1 MEIPSWF
8 KEDWIDTDAKA
19 LGLYIALL
27 YSIFEAVHLSFNK
40 DSTINNVKVEIA
52 KKLAGKDAFEASIS
66 AETFLENLYTH
77 EYSRNKGFKSETGR
91 ALSAIEGKYFEKF
104 RKACYKYFKKRYI
117 EWLEDEDKKAL
128 ITILERLKLKPNDL
142 TISGS
147 VYKIL
152 DIYYSDH
159 IFYEL
164 ATGIGLYSLKPDEKE
179 KQSKRMKN
187 LLETL
192 NNSGILWFNRI
203 IPAPFLEEEFI
214 AKLTSPEEIIEES
227 IPSFEAELRTAPP
240 FVAPKEVK
248 EFEGKKP
255 EWKILEEIVGKN
267 LKSMGFNYELNK
279 RLSARGGGTIE
290 VDVWAWKRIGNTTFY
305 VYASC
310 KNWDKEVDRSVI
322 DEEFGRTMQLFNIPH
337 LKIFVAKKLTA
348 PAKDAALADGFI
360 VIELGEKVL
369 TNNAQEIYNIIYSHL
384 KELFIGIAP
393 PELQRF
399 AQLAREFSDKL
410 RALADQIEKI
420 SG

>member
-1 MEIPSWF
+1 
-8 KEDWIDTDAKA
+8 
-19 LGLYIALL
+19 
-27 YSIFEAVHLSFNK
+27 VHLSSSK
-40 DSTINNVKVEIA
+40 DFIINDVKVEIA
-52 KKLAGKDAFEASIS
+52 KQLSGKDAFEASKS

-77 EYSRNKGFKSETGR
+77 EHSTNERVFKEKTAG
-91 ALSAIEGKYFEKF
+91 LLVNIEGKYYDKF

-117 EWLEDEDKKAL
+117 ERLEDEDKKDL
-128 ITILERLKLKPNDL
+128 ITILERLKLKPSYI
-142 TISGS
+142 TASGS
-147 VYKIL
+147 IERFPPL
-152 DIYYSDH
+152 TDSAL
-159 IFYEL
+159 YEL
-164 ATGIGLYSLKPDEKE
+164 ANGTDLYKLNPDEKE
-179 KQSKRMKN
+179 RQSKRMKN

-192 NNSGILWFNRI
+192 NNSGILWFNSI
-203 IPAPFLEEEFI
+203 VPAPFLEEEFI
-214 AKLTSPEEIIEES
+214 AKLTSPEEIIEER
-227 IPSFEAELRTAPP
+227 IPSFDAELRTAPP
-240 FVAPKEVK
+240 LVAPKEK

-255 EWKILEEIVGKN
+255 EWKVLEEIVGKN

-337 LKIFVAKKLTA
+337 LKIFVAKKLTT

-360 VIELGEKVL
+360 VIELGEKAL

>member
-8 KEDWIDTDAKA
+8 KEDWIDSDAKA

-27 YSIFEAVHLSFNK
+27 YSILTAVRSNLSK
-40 DSTINNVKVEIA
+40 DSTINPVKVEIA
-52 KKLAGKDAFEASIS
+52 IKLSGKDAFEASKS
-66 AETFLENLYTH
+66 AIEFLENLYTH
-77 EYSRNKGFKSETGR
+77 EYSTNESVFKEGI
-91 ALSAIEGKYFEKF
+91 AGLLVNIEGKYYDRF

-117 EWLEDEDKKAL
+117 ERLEDEDKKDL
-128 ITILERLKLKPNDL
+128 IKILERLKLKSNYI
-142 TISGS
+142 TASGS
-147 VYKIL
+147 IRKIVFMESEL
-152 DIYYSDH
+152 
-159 IFYEL
+159 YEL
-164 ATGIGLYSLKPDEKE
+164 ATGMDFYSLKPDERE
-179 KQSKRMKN
+179 KQSKRMNN
-187 LLETL
+187 LLEVL
-192 NNSGILWFNRI
+192 NNSGILWFKEI

-214 AKLTSPEEIIEES
+214 AKLTSPEEIIEER
-227 IPSFEAELRTAPP
+227 IPSFEAELKVPP
-240 FVAPKEVK
+240 SFVAPKEN

-255 EWKILEEIVGKN
+255 EWRILEEIVGKN

-360 VIELGEKVL
+360 VIELGEKAL

>member
-8 KEDWIDTDAKA
+8 KEDWIDSDAKA

-27 YSIFEAVHLSFNK
+27 YSKFVAVSLNLNK
-40 DSTINNVKVEIA
+40 DRTINNVKVEIA
-52 KKLAGKDAFEASIS
+52 EKLAGKDAFEASIS

-77 EYSRNKGFKSETGR
+77 EYSMNEDFNSKTSR
-91 ALSAIEGKYFEKF
+91 ALSAIEGKYYEKF

-117 EWLEDEDKKAL
+117 QRLEDEDKKDL
-128 ITILERLKLKPNDL
+128 ITILERLKLQPDAL

-147 VYKIL
+147 VYKTGISG
-152 DIYYSDH
+152 IYSDSTL
-159 IFYEL
+159 YEL
-164 ATGIGLYSLKPDEKE
+164 AKGMSFYSLKQDEKE

-187 LLETL
+187 LLEVL
-192 NNSGILWFNRI
+192 NNSGILWFNKI

-214 AKLTSPEEIIEES
+214 AKLTSPEEIIEER

-240 FVAPKEVK
+240 LVAPKEK

-255 EWKILEEIVGKN
+255 EWKVLEEIVGKN

-360 VIELGEKVL
+360 VIELGEKAL

>member
-8 KEDWIDTDAKA
+8 KEDWIDTDAKTR
-19 LGLYIALL
+19 GLYIALL
-27 YSIFEAVHLSFNK
+27 YSIFEAVRFNLSK
-40 DSTINNVKVEIA
+40 DSTINSVTAEIA
-52 KKLAGKDAFEASIS
+52 TKLSGKDAFEASKS
-66 AETFLENLYTH
+66 AVIFLENLYTH
-77 EYSRNKGFKSETGR
+77 EYSTTERVFKEKTAG
-91 ALSAIEGKYFEKF
+91 LLVNIEGKYYDKF

-117 EWLEDEDKKAL
+117 ERLEDGDKKDL
-128 ITILERLKLKPNDL
+128 ITILERLKLKSDYI
-142 TISGS
+142 TASGS
-147 VYKIL
+147 
-152 DIYYSDH
+152 IYRFIPLTDSAL
-159 IFYEL
+159 YEL
-164 ATGIGLYSLKPDEKE
+164 ATGMDLYKLNPDEKE
-179 KQSKRMKN
+179 RQSKRMNN
-187 LLETL
+187 LLEVL

-214 AKLTSPEEIIEES
+214 AKLTSPEEIIEER
-227 IPSFEAELRTAPP
+227 IPSFEAELKAPP
-240 FVAPKEVK
+240 SFVAPKEVK

-255 EWKILEEIVGKN
+255 EWRILEEIVGKN

-305 VYASC
+305 AYASC

-348 PAKDAALADGFI
+348 PAKDATLADGFI
-360 VIELGEKVL
+360 VIELGEKAL

>member
-1 MEIPSWF
+1 MKIPSWF

-27 YSIFEAVHLSFNK
+27 YSIFEAVRFNSSK
-40 DSTINNVKVEIA
+40 DSTINNVKVEI
-52 KKLAGKDAFEASIS
+52 KRKLTGKDQLEASKS

-77 EYSRNKGFKSETGR
+77 EYLTNKGFKNENETIK
-91 ALSAIEGKYFEKF
+91 LLVNIEEKYYEIF
-104 RKACYKYFKKRYI
+104 RKACYKYFNWKYI
-117 EWLEDEDKKAL
+117 KELKEKDKK
-128 ITILERLKLKPNDL
+128 DL
-142 TISGS
+142 TIILEKLKLNYRRITTSGS
-147 VYKIL
+147 ITS
-152 DIYYSDH
+152 DIFSYTDML
-159 IFYEL
+159 YEL
-164 ATGIGLYSLKPDEKE
+164 LTDKE
-179 KQSKRMKN
+179 FWILNSYEQNKQSKRIER
-187 LLETL
+187 LLEAL
-192 NNSGILWFNRI
+192 NNSGILWFNKI
-203 IPAPFLEEEFI
+203 IPAAFLEDKFI
-214 AKLTSPEEIIEES
+214 ASLTSPEEFIEEIRS
-227 IPSFEAELRTAPP
+227 IPSVVT
-240 FVAPKEVK
+240 PKEVK

-255 EWKILEEIVGKN
+255 EWKILVEIVGKN

-310 KNWDKEVDRSVI
+310 KNWDKEVDISVI
-322 DEEFGRTMQLFNIPH
+322 NEEFGRTMQLFNIPH

-348 PAKDAALADGFI
+348 PAKDAAVADGFI
-360 VIELGEKVL
+360 VIELGEKAL
-369 TNNAQEIYNIIYSHL
+369 TNNAQEIYNIIYSYL

>member
-1 MEIPSWF
+1 
-8 KEDWIDTDAKA
+8 
-19 LGLYIALL
+19 
-27 YSIFEAVHLSFNK
+27 
-40 DSTINNVKVEIA
+40 
-52 KKLAGKDAFEASIS
+52 
-66 AETFLENLYTH
+66 
-77 EYSRNKGFKSETGR
+77 
-91 ALSAIEGKYFEKF
+91 
-104 RKACYKYFKKRYI
+104 
-117 EWLEDEDKKAL
+117 
-128 ITILERLKLKPNDL
+128 
-142 TISGS
+142 
-147 VYKIL
+147 
-152 DIYYSDH
+152 
-159 IFYEL
+159 
-164 ATGIGLYSLKPDEKE
+164 
-179 KQSKRMKN
+179 MKN

-192 NNSGILWFNRI
+192 NNSGILWFNSI
-203 IPAPFLEEEFI
+203 VPAPFLEEEFI
-214 AKLTSPEEIIEES
+214 AKLTSPEEIIEER
-227 IPSFEAELRTAPP
+227 IPSFDAELRTAPP
-240 FVAPKEVK
+240 LVAPKEK

-255 EWKILEEIVGKN
+255 EWKVLEEIVGKN

-337 LKIFVAKKLTA
+337 LKIFVAKKLTT

-360 VIELGEKVL
+360 VIELGEKAL

>member
-1 MEIPSWF
+1 MEIPFWF
-8 KEDWIDTDAKA
+8 KEDWIDSDAKA

-27 YSIFEAVHLSFNK
+27 YSILEAMSFNLSK
-40 DSTINNVKVEIA
+40 DFTINDVKVEIT
-52 KKLAGKDAFEASIS
+52 KKLAGKDAFEASAS
-66 AETFLENLYTH
+66 AEIFLENLYTH
-77 EYSRNKGFKSETGR
+77 EYSIDKGFKSETGK
-91 ALSAIEGKYFEKF
+91 ALSAIEGKYYEKF
-104 RKACYKYFKKRYI
+104 KKACYKYFKKRYI
-117 EWLEDEDKKAL
+117 ERLEDEDKKDL
-128 ITILERLKLKPNDL
+128 ITILKRLKLKFRYI
-142 TISGS
+142 TTSGS
-147 VYKIL
+147 MYRLIPL
-152 DIYYSDH
+152 IDSDL
-159 IFYEL
+159 YEL
-164 ATGIGLYSLKPDEKE
+164 ATGMSFYSLKPDEKE
-179 KQSKRMKN
+179 KQSKRMNN
-187 LLETL
+187 LLEVL

-227 IPSFEAELRTAPP
+227 IPSFEAELKTAP

-360 VIELGEKVL
+360 VIELGEKAL

>member
-8 KEDWIDTDAKA
+8 KEDWIDSDAKA

-27 YSIFEAVHLSFNK
+27 YSRFVAVHLSSSK
-40 DSTINNVKVEIA
+40 DFIINDVKVEIA
-52 KKLAGKDAFEASIS
+52 KKLSGKDAFEASKS

-77 EYSRNKGFKSETGR
+77 EYSKNERVFKEETVG
-91 ALSAIEGKYFEKF
+91 LLVNIEGKYYDRFK
-104 RKACYKYFKKRYI
+104 KACYKYFKKRYI
-117 EWLEDEDKKAL
+117 ERLEDEDKKDL
-128 ITILERLKLKPNDL
+128 ITILERLKLKSDYI
-142 TISGS
+142 TVSGS
-147 VYKIL
+147 IRKFVLADYTL
-152 DIYYSDH
+152 
-159 IFYEL
+159 YEL
-164 ATGIGLYSLKPDEKE
+164 ATGMNFFSLNPDERE
-179 KQSKRMKN
+179 KQRKRMNN
-187 LLETL
+187 LLEVL
-192 NNSGILWFNRI
+192 NNSGILWFKEI

-214 AKLTSPEEIIEES
+214 AKLTSPEEIIEER
-227 IPSFEAELRTAPP
+227 IPSFEAELKTTP
-240 FVAPKEVK
+240 FVAPKEK

-255 EWKILEEIVGKN
+255 EWKVLEEIVGKN

-279 RLSARGGGTIE
+279 RLSARRGGTIE

-310 KNWDKEVDRSVI
+310 KNWDKEVDISVI

-360 VIELGEKVL
+360 VIELGEKAL

-420 SG
+420 TG

>member
-27 YSIFEAVHLSFNK
+27 YSILTAIRLNLSK
-40 DSTINNVKVEIA
+40 DSTINSVTVEIA
-52 KKLAGKDAFEASIS
+52 TKLSGKDAFEASKS
-66 AETFLENLYTH
+66 AVTFLENLYTH
-77 EYSRNKGFKSETGR
+77 EYSTKESVFKEGI
-91 ALSAIEGKYFEKF
+91 AGLLVNIEGKYYDKF

-117 EWLEDEDKKAL
+117 ERLEDEDKKDL
-128 ITILERLKLKPNDL
+128 ITILERLKLKSDYI
-142 TISGS
+142 TVSGS
-147 VYKIL
+147 IRKFVLADYTL
-152 DIYYSDH
+152 
-159 IFYEL
+159 YEL
-164 ATGIGLYSLKPDEKE
+164 ATGMNFFSLNPDERE

-187 LLETL
+187 LLEVL
-192 NNSGILWFNRI
+192 NNSGILWFKEI

-214 AKLTSPEEIIEES
+214 AKLTSLEEIIEER

-240 FVAPKEVK
+240 LVAPKEK

-255 EWKILEEIVGKN
+255 EWKILEEIVSKN

-360 VIELGEKVL
+360 VIELGEKAL

-399 AQLAREFSDKL
+399 AYLAREFSDKL

-420 SG
+420 SD

>member
-8 KEDWIDTDAKA
+8 KEDWIDSDAKA
-19 LGLYIALL
+19 LGLYTALL
-27 YSIFEAVHLSFNK
+27 YSIFTAVRANLNK
-40 DSTINNVKVEIA
+40 DSTINSVTVEIA
-52 KKLAGKDAFEASIS
+52 TKLSGKDAFEASKS
-66 AETFLENLYTH
+66 AVIFLENLYTH
-77 EYSRNKGFKSETGR
+77 EYSTNESVFKEGI
-91 ALSAIEGKYFEKF
+91 AGLLVNIEGKYYDKF

-117 EWLEDEDKKAL
+117 ERLEDDDKKDL
-128 ITILERLKLKPNDL
+128 ITILERLKLKPNYI
-142 TISGS
+142 TASGS
-147 VYKIL
+147 IDRFIPL
-152 DIYYSDH
+152 TDSAL
-159 IFYEL
+159 YEL
-164 ATGIGLYSLKPDEKE
+164 AKGTDLYKLNPDEKE
-179 KQSKRMKN
+179 RQSKRMKN

-192 NNSGILWFNRI
+192 NNSGILWFNSI

-214 AKLTSPEEIIEES
+214 AKLTSSEEIIEES
-227 IPSFEAELRTAPP
+227 IPSFEAELKTAP
-240 FVAPKEVK
+240 FVAPKEK

-255 EWKILEEIVGKN
+255 EWKVLEEIVGKN

-360 VIELGEKVL
+360 VIELGEKAL

>member
-27 YSIFEAVHLSFNK
+27 YSIFEAVRFNSSK
-40 DSTINNVKVEIA
+40 DSTINKVKIEI
-52 KKLAGKDAFEASIS
+52 KRKLTGKDQLEASES

-77 EYSRNKGFKSETGR
+77 EYLVNKGFKSENETIK
-91 ALSAIEGKYFEKF
+91 LLVNIEEKYYERF
-104 RKACYKYFKKRYI
+104 RKACYKCFNWEYI
-117 EWLEDEDKKAL
+117 KELKEKDKKDL
-128 ITILERLKLKPNDL
+128 TTILEKLKLNYRRI
-142 TISGS
+142 TTSGS
-147 VYKIL
+147 ITS
-152 DIYYSDH
+152 DIFSYTDML
-159 IFYEL
+159 YEL
-164 ATGIGLYSLKPDEKE
+164 LTDKDFWILNSYEQN
-179 KQSKRMKN
+179 KQSKRMER
-187 LLETL
+187 LLEAL
-192 NNSGILWFNRI
+192 NNSGILWFNKI
-203 IPAPFLEEEFI
+203 IPAPFFEDKFI
-214 AKLTSPEEIIEES
+214 ASLTSPEEIIEEIRS
-227 IPSFEAELRTAPP
+227 APS
-240 FVAPKEVK
+240 VVSPKEVK

-255 EWKILEEIVGKN
+255 EWEILVEIVGKN
-267 LKSMGFNYELNK
+267 LKSMGFNYESNK
-279 RLSARGGGTIE
+279 MLTARGGGTIE

-322 DEEFGRTMQLFNIPH
+322 DEEFSRIMQLTQIPH

-348 PAKDAALADGFI
+348 PAKDAALADGFL
-360 VIELGEKVL
+360 VIELGEKAL

>member
-27 YSIFEAVHLSFNK
+27 YSILTAIRLNLSK
-40 DSTINNVKVEIA
+40 DSTINSVTVEIA
-52 KKLAGKDAFEASIS
+52 TKLSGKDAFEASKS
-66 AETFLENLYTH
+66 AVTFLENLYTH
-77 EYSRNKGFKSETGR
+77 EYSTKESVFKEGI
-91 ALSAIEGKYFEKF
+91 AGLLVNIEGKYYDKF

-117 EWLEDEDKKAL
+117 ERLEDEDKKDL
-128 ITILERLKLKPNDL
+128 ITILERLKLKSDYI
-142 TISGS
+142 TVSGS
-147 VYKIL
+147 IRKFVLADYTL
-152 DIYYSDH
+152 
-159 IFYEL
+159 YEL
-164 ATGIGLYSLKPDEKE
+164 ATGMNFFSLNPDERE
-179 KQSKRMKN
+179 KQRKRMNN
-187 LLETL
+187 LLEVL
-192 NNSGILWFNRI
+192 NNSGILWFKEI

-214 AKLTSPEEIIEES
+214 AKLTSPEEIIEER
-227 IPSFEAELRTAPP
+227 IPSFEAELRTAPSL
-240 FVAPKEVK
+240 VAPEEK

-360 VIELGEKVL
+360 VIELGEKAL

>member
-27 YSIFEAVHLSFNK
+27 YSKFEAVRFNLSK
-40 DSTINNVKVEIA
+40 DSTINKVKVEIA
-52 KKLAGKDAFEASIS
+52 EKLAGKDAFEASIS
-66 AETFLENLYTH
+66 AETFLENLYAH
-77 EYSRNKGFKSETGR
+77 EYSMNEGFKSETSR
-91 ALSAIEGKYFEKF
+91 ALNTIEGKYYEKF
-104 RKACYKYFKKRYI
+104 RKVCYKYFKKRYI
-117 EWLEDEDKKAL
+117 ERLEDEDKKDL
-128 ITILERLKLKPNDL
+128 IKILERLKLKPDAL

-152 DIYYSDH
+152 DIYSDSTL
-159 IFYEL
+159 YEL
-164 ATGIGLYSLKPDEKE
+164 ATGMSFYSLKPDEKE

-187 LLETL
+187 LFETL

-214 AKLTSPEEIIEES
+214 AKLTSPEEIIEER
-227 IPSFEAELRTAPP
+227 IPLFEAELKTTPS

-255 EWKILEEIVGKN
+255 EWRILEEIVGKN

-360 VIELGEKVL
+360 VIELGEKAL